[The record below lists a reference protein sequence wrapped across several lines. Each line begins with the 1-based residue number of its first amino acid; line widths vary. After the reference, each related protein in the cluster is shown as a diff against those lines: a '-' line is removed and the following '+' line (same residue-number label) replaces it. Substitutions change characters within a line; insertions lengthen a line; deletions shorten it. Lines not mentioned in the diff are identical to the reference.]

1 MSTPSSHTRP
11 ATNGAMAH
19 TDESTAMTNGHAH
32 DTRPAPSP
40 PPPPPPPPP
49 PAAVA
54 SGSAQAP
61 PAASKAKAARR
72 QPNVASNEAS
82 KLVAQKIA
90 QLELDQ
96 AGEKDQELEIEKEVR
111 RANRELHNQTAKMD
125 AVQKA
130 DHLSRRC
137 TELLHEMK
145 RHERENLKNKKRAD
159 QLQKERDQSRTEL
172 NKTVSLK
179 EKLEKLCREL
189 QKENNKLK
197 VFLTKTRGNAN
208 EVSNLNT
215 WDQKYATLLQK
226 LDDLQEEKDNPKKQ
240 VIDVGLEELFRQRF
254 KSLIDQYELREL
266 HFHSLM
272 RTKELEVQYN
282 MARYERERRRVEG
295 EVALSQRLNGQV
307 QDLQKVEARLQAE
320 MKLILEK
327 IEQAGLP
334 T

>member
-1 MSTPSSHTRP
+1 M
-11 ATNGAMAH
+11 
-19 TDESTAMTNGHAH
+19 NGHAH
-32 DTRPAPSP
+32 DTRPAP
-40 PPPPPPPPP
+40 PPPPPP
-49 PAAVA
+49 PAA
-54 SGSAQAP
+54 SGSAQAA
-61 PAASKAKAARR
+61 PAPSKAAKAARR
-72 QPNVASNEAS
+72 QPTVASNEAS

-111 RANRELHNQTAKMD
+111 KANRELNSQTAKMD
-125 AVQKA
+125 AAQKA

-145 RHERENLKNKKRAD
+145 RHERESLKNKKRAD
-159 QLQKERDQSRTEL
+159 QLQKDRDQSRTEL
-172 NKTVSLK
+172 SKATSLK

-197 VFLTKTRGNAN
+197 VRMRWPAAAHSNENRTLKAN
-208 EVSNLNT
+208 EVSNLNS

-226 LDDLQEEKDNPKKQ
+226 LDDLQEEKDHPKKH
-240 VIDVGLEELFRQRF
+240 VVDVELDELFRQRF
-254 KSLIDQYELREL
+254 KSMIDQYELREL

-282 MARYERERRRVEG
+282 MARFERERKRAEA
-295 EVALSQRLNGQV
+295 EVALSHRLNEQV
-307 QDLQKVEARLQAE
+307 QNLSRSEAKMQAE

-334 T
+334 P

>member
-1 MSTPSSHTRP
+1 
-11 ATNGAMAH
+11 MAH
-19 TDESTAMTNGHAH
+19 TDEPTAKTNGHVH

-54 SGSAQAP
+54 SGSAQAA

-72 QPNVASNEAS
+72 QPTVASNEAS

-137 TELLHEMK
+137 TELLHDMK

-197 VFLTKTRGNAN
+197 NENRTLKAN

-240 VIDVGLEELFRQRF
+240 IIDVRLEELFQQRF
-254 KSLIDQYELREL
+254 KSIIDQYELREL

>member
-1 MSTPSSHTRP
+1 
-11 ATNGAMAH
+11 MAH
-19 TDESTAMTNGHAH
+19 INEPGAMTNGHTH

-49 PAAVA
+49 PATVA
-54 SGSAQAP
+54 SGSAQAA

-72 QPNVASNEAS
+72 QPTVASNEAS

-96 AGEKDQELEIEKEVR
+96 AGEKDQELEIE
-111 RANRELHNQTAKMD
+111 
-125 AVQKA
+125 
-130 DHLSRRC
+130 
-137 TELLHEMK
+137 LLHEMK
-145 RHERENLKNKKRAD
+145 RHERENVKNKKRAD

-197 VFLTKTRGNAN
+197 NENRTLKAN

-226 LDDLQEEKDNPKKQ
+226 LDDLQEEKDHPKKQ
-240 VIDVGLEELFRQRF
+240 VVDVRLEELFRQRF
-254 KSLIDQYELREL
+254 KSIIDQYELREL

-282 MARYERERRRVEG
+282 MARFERERKRVEG
-295 EVALSQRLNGQV
+295 EVALSQRLNEQV
-307 QDLQKVEARLQAE
+307 QELQRVEARMQVE

>member
-1 MSTPSSHTRP
+1 MGHTNDPS
-11 ATNGAMAH
+11 AM
-19 TDESTAMTNGHAH
+19 MNGHTH
-32 DTRPAPSP
+32 DTRPA
-40 PPPPPPPPP
+40 PPPPPPP
-49 PAAVA
+49 PAAA
-54 SGSAQAP
+54 SVPAQAP
-61 PAASKAKAARR
+61 APSKAKAARR
-72 QPNVASNEAS
+72 QPTVASNEAS

-111 RANRELHNQTAKMD
+111 KANRELHSQTAKMD
-125 AVQKA
+125 AAQKA

-137 TELLHEMK
+137 TEILHDLK
-145 RHERENLKNKKRAD
+145 RHERESLKNKKRAD

-172 NKTVSLK
+172 SKTISLK

-197 VFLTKTRGNAN
+197 NENRTLKAN
-208 EVSNLNT
+208 EVSNLNS

-226 LDDLQEEKDNPKKQ
+226 LDDLQEEKDHPKKQ
-240 VIDVGLEELFRQRF
+240 VIDVGLEELFRHRF
-254 KSLIDQYELREL
+254 KSLVDQYELREL

-282 MARYERERRRVEG
+282 MARFERERKRAEG
-295 EVALSQRLNGQV
+295 EVALSQRLNEQV
-307 QDLQKVEARLQAE
+307 KELSRSEATLQAE
-320 MKLILEK
+320 MKLILDK

-334 T
+334 P